1 MPILNIANDHN
12 SPAIS
17 RGLLKCP
24 SVCGR
29 PKTAKRLH
37 RETGGARKVRDARE
51 SEVKST
57 GSESNPAGRS
67 NTKKQHKKNEMKGI
81 YYVLH
86 RKRNT
91 TDDR

>member
-1 MPILNIANDHN
+1 MAGING
-12 SPAIS
+12 
-17 RGLLKCP
+17 GLHDLICP
-24 SVCGR
+24 SVGESS
-29 PKTAKRLH
+29 KTAKRLH
-37 RETGGARKVRDARE
+37 RETGGAREVRGARE